1 MVDQSSNSKFMKW
14 VWIPLGCVIVLI
26 MITILIL
33 GIVRTA
39 QNHGENTHT
48 YDWISFLVVDW
59 LLSAAIVSA
68 SCKADRLLKK

>member
-1 MVDQSSNSKFMKW
+1 LYKTVFNLEDFLGRSSSLVDRASMVDQSSNSKFMKW

-39 QNHGENTHT
+39 
-48 YDWISFLVVDW
+48 
-59 LLSAAIVSA
+59 
-68 SCKADRLLKK
+68 